1 MLSVFYTAGARELAQ
16 DWFGPAVADELL
28 ARAVGALDGAEVVF
42 SLRRGWLFADIA
54 HPHLRE
60 QKRSIR
66 RDRAG
71 ALFIYNHEFTKRHDA
86 PPYLG
91 VRALLTQ
98 IKAAQP
104 LGIQRIHLYGEGDA
118 KSVSRNGYYT
128 WARCGFDAPLWL
140 EEQKN
145 LSGELYGARTLN
157 ELMQHQS
164 GIEWWRRN
172 GCSRSM
178 VFDLALDSSMMEVLR
193 NYLQELE
200 AKGWKW

>member
-98 IKAAQP
+98 IQAAQP
-104 LGIQRIHLYGEGDA
+104 LGIQRIELYGEGDA
-118 KSVSRNGYYT
+118 KSASRNGYYT
-128 WARCGFDAPLWL
+128 WARCGFDAPLRL
-140 EEQKN
+140 DEQRRL
-145 LSGELYGARTLN
+145 LSELRGARTLN
-157 ELMQHQS
+157 ELFARGGMA
-164 GIEWWRRN
+164 WWRTFGN
-172 GCSRSM
+172 SRPM
-178 VFDLALDSSMMEVLR
+178 VFDLAPNSSMMNTLTA
-193 NYLQELE
+193 YLQELE
-200 AKGWKW
+200 EKGWQL